1 MRTSEGWRPEW
12 EQYIQILQ
20 DNVIPSLGC
29 TEPISTAYAT
39 ALAVELLNELPDQ
52 IQVYVSGNL
61 MKNGMG
67 VGVPG
72 TGMVGLPIAAAAG
85 AVGGD
90 PGAGLEVLKNI
101 TPEHVGRAKVMLDS
115 GQVSVQIKEV
125 PEVLYSE
132 VLVSRG
138 EHHARVIIKDHH
150 TQVVLKELDGK
161 TVFST
166 QEKND
171 ESHNDGSSATLS
183 VASIY
188 EFATQVPYDK
198 IRFILNAACL
208 NQTISAEGL
217 SGSYGLK
224 VGRTLQQNISQGLL
238 SEDLITLAMMRS
250 SAASDARM
258 DGAMLP
264 AMSNSGS
271 GNQGIAAT
279 MPVVAVADHLG
290 CGEEKLA
297 RALILSHLIAI
308 YIKTHLDTLSAMCGA
323 TTAGTGASCGITW
336 LLGGELEQVE
346 CAIFNMVGDIAGIF
360 CDGAKACC
368 SMKVSTS
375 AGAAVKASLM
385 AINNIRVSGQ
395 EGIIAGCVEETID
408 NLGLL
413 GNQGMRETDRMILK
427 IMTSKSV

>member
-1 MRTSEGWRPEW
+1 MRPSEGSHPEW
-12 EQYIQILQ
+12 EQYIQIIQ
-20 DNVIPSLGC
+20 ANVIPSLGC

-39 ALAVELLNELPDQ
+39 ALATQLLNEQPER

-85 AVGGD
+85 AIGGN
-90 PGAGLEVLKNI
+90 PEAGLEVLKDI
-101 TPEHVGRAKVMLDS
+101 TPEHVSQAKAMIEA
-115 GQVSVQIKEV
+115 GQVNVQVKDV

-132 VLVSRG
+132 VVVSSG
-138 EHHARVIIKDHH
+138 NSHARVIIKDHH
-150 TQVVLKELDGK
+150 TQVVLKELNAK
-161 TVFST
+161 TVFSAE
-166 QEKND
+166 QESGNGKKKNTT
-171 ESHNDGSSATLS
+171 APLS
-183 VASIY
+183 VAAIY
-188 EFATQVPYDK
+188 EFATLAPYDK
-198 IRFILNAACL
+198 VSFILDAASL
-208 NQTISAEGL
+208 NNTISTEGL
-217 SGSYGLK
+217 AGSYGLQ
-224 VGRTLQQNISQGLL
+224 VGKTLQQNISQGLL
-238 SEDLITLAMMRS
+238 SEDLMTLAMMRS

-297 RALILSHLIAI
+297 RALTLSHLIAI

-323 TTAGTGASCGITW
+323 TTAGTGASCGITF
-336 LLGGELEQVE
+336 LLGGELKQVE
-346 CAIFNMVGDIAGIF
+346 CAIFNMIGDIAGIF

-375 AGAAVKASLM
+375 AGAAVKAALM

-395 EGIIAGCVEETID
+395 EGIIAQGVEETID